1 MILGH
6 HGGELPLLQAALAS
20 AGAVGALLVPVRMEL
35 ARLGRRLRRGK
46 NSSNSTTTKET

>member
-20 AGAVGALLVPVRMEL
+20 AGLAPLLLLLFRAEL
-35 ARLGRRLRRGK
+35 GRLGRRLRRRRHR
-46 NSSNSTTTKET
+46 S